1 MRGEIQT
8 EPIQKF
14 EYAELVKGIL
24 SNIDNRSKTITLA
37 LGTSDDVT
45 GNFTPAIDSS
55 DGRQYTETIETPGM
69 TVNPKHLGTYY
80 ELRVIDGVLDP
91 THNLD

>member
-1 MRGEIQT
+1 MRGEIHS

-14 EYAELVKGIL
+14 EQAELVKGVL
-24 SNIDNRSKTITLA
+24 SYIDNVSKTITLD
-37 LGTSDDVT
+37 LGTQDGRGDFMPDINSDD
-45 GNFTPAIDSS
+45 NQPFIA
-55 DGRQYTETIETPGM
+55 TIKTPGV

-91 THNLD
+91 THELD